1 MKLTLTLDKSSMPT
15 DKFEVRRETL
25 KTMAFDLETTESTE
39 TTITYKRPPENLN
52 DLIDLSSLPLT
63 DIAKVAQN
71 GGKELSPQIK
81 IFINNG
87 YYFYQA
93 DLGINL
99 GPSKEYEFVDAEL
112 VYKLLSDVL
121 VFNIFPQTT
130 YDDVEKVIVKRLS
143 EAKDSIKCS
152 LYGIT
157 NKRITETL
165 INKKSEGLEVI
176 LCLDK
181 TQSAGK
187 HSTHKELENAGI
199 EIVIKKT
206 GTLEHNKFCVIDDKR
221 VIMGSWNFSESAQK
235 QDNSQVDISGCHDV
249 VKKFSAAFERIY
261 KRDTE

>member
-1 MKLTLTLDKSSMPT
+1 MNKHVLKSFVLTIIIVLCFP
-15 DKFEVRRETL
+15 F
-25 KTMAFDLETTESTE
+25 
-39 TTITYKRPPENLN
+39 ITQ
-52 DLIDLSSLPLT
+52 
-63 DIAKVAQN
+63 AQCTV
-71 GGKELSPQIK
+71 EPYFSP
-81 IFINNG
+81 
-87 YYFYQA
+87 
-93 DLGINL
+93 
-99 GPSKEYEFVDAEL
+99 
-112 VYKLLSDVL
+112 
-121 VFNIFPQTT
+121 
-130 YDDVEKVIVKRLS
+130 YDNVEKVIVKRLS

-187 HSTHKELENAGI
+187 HSTHKELENAGV

-206 GTLEHNKFCVIDDKR
+206 GILEHNKFCVIDNSR

-235 QDNSQVDISGCHDV
+235 QDKSQVDISGCNDV